1 MALQLVCWAQQQTA
15 ARQQKASNCCVF
27 AFSLQAAVIQAQQ
40 QLAADK
46 ILKWQG
52 RSHARHL
59 AVADVE
65 RLSVAFSL
73 QTAVIQAHQ
82 QLAADIILN

>member
-1 MALQLVCWAQQQTA
+1 M
-15 ARQQKASNCCVF
+15 
-27 AFSLQAAVIQAQQ
+27 QAQQ

-46 ILKWQG
+46 ILNWQG
-52 RSHARHL
+52 RSQARHL